1 MKLIPASRAARWLA
15 VLIAPFL
22 FSAAYAASLF
32 FLGFNIEAFSLSL
45 ILLVAAVFWALSRR
59 YEPGVS
65 VPGTWL
71 AVSVLLYWG
80 WQAVTLLWSPV
91 SFVSTTMFWWMS
103 SLPLAFWLYLL
114 LPQERHWWRYA
125 VPILLSGLGL
135 ALIGAY
141 QLLVTGGTPDSL
153 FLDVNIHAALLNL
166 IALPA
171 CGYFMALLA
180 GPRSSNRTT
189 MFMGLSFFIL
199 TYGILLTKSR
209 GGILAF
215 LVCAGIL
222 LFMVWRHVPRRVVAI
237 AAGLIALAYLFADLS
252 WAGGLTERAQT
263 LADLRGAGA
272 GRFAIWRQSWLLLQ
286 EQSPFWGVGLG
297 IYSLLWPPYRAPQDS
312 SAGYFV
318 HNDYLQIWIEAGLP
332 GLLLF
337 LIFLGGALWT
347 TVRILGNARLP
358 RAARLETI
366 GLGMGLA
373 AIALHSLVQYNFY
386 VVPIL
391 LLCGLGLARLQELE
405 MAHAVGKPKP
415 WRIQPA
421 KYFSVRGYRAV
432 VFLAALLPL
441 GYLASIGVSAYQ
453 SSRGVMLAEEGRTD
467 EAEQA
472 LIVAHRFWPDA
483 DAPLFMRA
491 DLYRFMLM
499 QSTNEGMTPRRKVLF
514 DTADELLGEAERRN
528 PFRPHI
534 FTLRAELYRMAPAF
548 VGPSWREKIEQAHQH
563 AIRLDPR
570 FYQARYGYASHLLSQ
585 GEVRR
590 AREILEAGMRYTYRD
605 NDQIMLYLTLTADLR
620 ERMGDAHGAGE
631 LHLRIDGYRKSREHL
646 PGG

>member
-1 MKLIPASRAARWLA
+1 M
-15 VLIAPFL
+15 
-22 FSAAYAASLF
+22 
-32 FLGFNIEAFSLSL
+32 
-45 ILLVAAVFWALSRR
+45 
-59 YEPGVS
+59 
-65 VPGTWL
+65 
-71 AVSVLLYWG
+71 
-80 WQAVTLLWSPV
+80 
-91 SFVSTTMFWWMS
+91 
-103 SLPLAFWLYLL
+103 
-114 LPQERHWWRYA
+114 
-125 VPILLSGLGL
+125 
-135 ALIGAY
+135 
-141 QLLVTGGTPDSL
+141 TGGTPDSL

-171 CGYFMALLA
+171 CGYFMVLLA

-222 LFMVWRHVPRRVVAI
+222 LFIAWRHVPRRVVAI

-263 LADLRGAGA
+263 LADLREAGA

-337 LIFLGGALWT
+337 LMLLGGASWT
-347 TVRILGNARLP
+347 MVRILGNARLP

-421 KYFSVRGYRAV
+421 KYFSVPRLSGGSYFWRRSCRWDIS
-432 VFLAALLPL
+432 PP
-441 GYLASIGVSAYQ
+441 SAYRHI
-453 SSRGVMLAEEGRTD
+453 SLRIGVMLAEAGRTD

-534 FTLRAELYRMAPAF
+534 FTLRAELIAWRLRLSVHRGGRRSSRPTSMRFASIRASS
-548 VGPSWREKIEQAHQH
+548 GPLWLRQP
-563 AIRLDPR
+563 L
-570 FYQARYGYASHLLSQ
+570 FGSQ
-585 GEVRR
+585 GEVR
-590 AREILEAGMRYTYRD
+590 GPGGSGGRD
-605 NDQIMLYLTLTADLR
+605 GLYPPGKRTNYALTEPEGPIFGSEGR
-620 ERMGDAHGAGE
+620 DAHGAGE